1 MPRSQGR
8 EKAMTSWWDSIHL
21 SLQNLVAG
29 FLGGVVNAFVLKRS
43 DPWSII
49 GSVVVG
55 ALVAN
60 YLGDLAAKWTG
71 TSEHVAAFLVG
82 MGGMGLVQ
90 GIIEAIKKWRP
101 FGSGEGDK
109 K

>member
-1 MPRSQGR
+1 
-8 EKAMTSWWDSIHL
+8 MTWWEAIHL
-21 SLQNLVAG
+21 NMGNLVAG
-29 FLGGVVNAFVLKRS
+29 FCGGVVNAFVLKRS

-60 YLGDLAAKWTG
+60 YLGDLASKWTG

-82 MGGMGLVQ
+82 MCGMGIAQ
-90 GIIEAIKKWRP
+90 GVMEIMKRWRP
-101 FGSGEGDK
+101 FGSTAGKGNGNGTS
-109 K
+109 

>member
-1 MPRSQGR
+1 
-8 EKAMTSWWDSIHL
+8 MTWWETVQL
-21 SLQNLVAG
+21 NLVNLVAG
-29 FLGGVVNAFVLKRS
+29 FFGGVVNAFVLKKS

-60 YLGDLAAKWTG
+60 YLGGTAAKWTG
-71 TSEHVAAFLVG
+71 TSEHVAAFLMG

-90 GIIEAIKKWRP
+90 GLIEAIKRWRP
-101 FGSGEGDK
+101 FGTPEGNQEQ
-109 K
+109 

>member
-1 MPRSQGR
+1 
-8 EKAMTSWWDSIHL
+8 MTWWEAVNLNL
-21 SLQNLVAG
+21 SNIVAG

-49 GSVVVG
+49 GSVIVG

-60 YLGDLAAKWTG
+60 YLGDIASKWTG
-71 TSEHVAAFLVG
+71 TSEHVAAFLMG

-90 GIIEAIKKWRP
+90 GLIEALKKWRP
-101 FGSGEGDK
+101 FGSAEGEQK
-109 K
+109 